1 MQELNLPE
9 YDFRIQEDDGHL
21 SIFDPIRKRYV
32 ALTPEE
38 WVRQNFIQYLVNE
51 KKLPAGLILL
61 ERNLILNKMKR
72 RPDIVAHNRQGKAV
86 LIVEC
91 KSPDVKITQD
101 AFDQIVRYN
110 SVLRVPYLIVTNGMV
125 HYCCRMDYEQQ
136 TYVYLKDIPSFDEMD
151 NPAF

>member
-101 AFDQIVRYN
+101 TFDQIVRYN